1 MPSIINAST
10 TSTSG
15 LVYSADASG
24 VLQLQSNGVTGLT
37 VGTGGLLTAA
47 NGMVFSSMTLG
58 TATAGEFEYDG
69 RTPYFTPL
77 GTQRGLIPGMQYYR
91 LNSDLAGSNA
101 SGNQSVFGKSCTL
114 SSNTVYR
121 YEYFISLTKSAGT
134 TSHSIY
140 LLFGGTC
147 TNNNIFTSV
156 QYSYNTV
163 TPYVG
168 STNIAIGG
176 YNSVTGLAGTA
187 AMTAASNQYVCQ
199 GFGSISVN
207 AGGTFTP
214 QYNLSA
220 APGGAYSTT
229 AGSYFLIYP
238 IGAAGAD
245 VNVGTW
251 A

>member
-1 MPSIINAST
+1 MASSINASV
-10 TSTSG
+10 SSNG
-15 LVYSADASG
+15 LVQTGDASG
-24 VLQLQSNGVTGLT
+24 NLVLQGDGTTGLT
-37 VGTGGLLTAA
+37 INNTGKVLLPNIALA
-47 NGMVFSSMTLG
+47 G
-58 TATAGEFEYDG
+58 TASAGMLEYNGTAPF
-69 RTPYFTPL
+69 FTPL
-77 GTQRGLIPGMQYYR
+77 GTQRGVIPGMQYYR